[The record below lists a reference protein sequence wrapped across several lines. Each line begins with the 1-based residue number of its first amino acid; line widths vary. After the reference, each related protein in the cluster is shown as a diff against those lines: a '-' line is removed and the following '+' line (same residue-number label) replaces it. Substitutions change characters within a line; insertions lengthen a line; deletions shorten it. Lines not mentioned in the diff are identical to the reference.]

1 MKILKLNEAHVPH
14 ILPLANFVFENSIRQ
29 RQQPNIQRVIG
40 YFREYAREDAIRE
53 QMANG
58 SLHMWGIKN
67 GNYYVAVSAMNSQGH
82 ITMLYVH
89 PQFVRRK
96 YGKKLLREMRV
107 FAANELGLNNVTV
120 NVMPVWSASFFAVNG
135 FKPCPQSEGM
145 GNEYVSMTASSISEV
160 RYKTKKISNKL
171 FVGISVGCP
180 ILITLITIAYTL
192 YYLNV

>member
-29 RQQPNIQRVIG
+29 GQQPNIQRVIG
-40 YFREYAREDAIRE
+40 YYREYVREDAIRE
-53 QMANG
+53 QVAKG

-67 GNYYVAVSAMNSQGH
+67 GNYFVAVSAMNSRGH

-96 YGKKLLREMRV
+96 YGKKLLHEMRV
-107 FAANELGLNNVTV
+107 YAANELGLNNVTV

-135 FKPCPQSEGM
+135 FKPCPQNEGM
-145 GNEYVSMTASSISEV
+145 RNEYVSMTASSISEV

>member
-29 RQQPNIQRVIG
+29 GQQPNIQRVIG
-40 YFREYAREDAIRE
+40 YFREYAREDVIRE
-53 QMANG
+53 QVAKG

-107 FAANELGLNNVTV
+107 FAANELGLNKVTV
-120 NVMPVWSASFFAVNG
+120 NVMPVWAASFFAVNG
-135 FKPCPQSEGM
+135 FKPCPQNEGIR
-145 GNEYVSMTASSISEV
+145 NEFVSMTASSISEV
-160 RYKTKKISNKL
+160 RYKTKKISPKL

>member
-29 RQQPNIQRVIG
+29 GQQPNIQRVIG

-53 QMANG
+53 QVANG

-120 NVMPVWSASFFAVNG
+120 NVMPVWAASFFAVNG

>member
-29 RQQPNIQRVIG
+29 GQQPNIQRVIG

-53 QMANG
+53 QVANG

-107 FAANELGLNNVTV
+107 YAANELGLNNVTV

-135 FKPCPQSEGM
+135 FKPCPQ
-145 GNEYVSMTASSISEV
+145 NERIRNEFVSMTASSISEV

>member
-1 MKILKLNEAHVPH
+1 MKILKLNEAHVPY

-29 RQQPNIQRVIG
+29 GQQPNIQRVIG
-40 YFREYAREDAIRE
+40 YYREYVREDVIRE
-53 QMANG
+53 QVAKG

-67 GNYYVAVSAMNSQGH
+67 GNYFVAVSAMNSQGH

-135 FKPCPQSEGM
+135 FKPCPQNEGIR
-145 GNEYVSMTASSISEV
+145 NEFVSMTAPSISEV
-160 RYKTKKISNKL
+160 RYKTKKISPKL

>member
-29 RQQPNIQRVIG
+29 GQQPNIQRVIG

-53 QMANG
+53 QVANG

>member
-1 MKILKLNEAHVPH
+1 MKILKINEAYVPY

-29 RQQPNIQRVIG
+29 GQQPNIQRVIG
-40 YFREYAREDAIRE
+40 YFREYAREDVIRE
-53 QMANG
+53 QVAKG

-135 FKPCPQSEGM
+135 FRSCPQNEGM
-145 GNEYVSMTASSISEV
+145 GNEYVSMTAPSIYEV

>member
-29 RQQPNIQRVIG
+29 GQQPNIQRVIG
-40 YFREYAREDAIRE
+40 YFRDYAREDAIRE
-53 QMANG
+53 QVANG

-67 GNYYVAVSAMNSQGH
+67 GNYFVAVSAMNSQGH

-107 FAANELGLNNVTV
+107 YAANELGLNNVTV

-135 FKPCPQSEGM
+135 FRSCPQNEGM
-145 GNEYVSMTASSISEV
+145 RNEFVSMTAPSIYEV

>member
-1 MKILKLNEAHVPH
+1 MPH
-14 ILPLANFVFENSIRQ
+14 TLPLANFVFDNSIRQ
-29 RQQPNIQRVIG
+29 GQQPNIQRVIG

-58 SLHMWGIKN
+58 SLHMWAIKN

-107 FAANELGLNNVTV
+107 FAANELGLNKVTV
-120 NVMPVWSASFFAVNG
+120 YVMPVWAASFFAVNG
-135 FKPCPQSEGM
+135 FKPCPQNEGIR
-145 GNEYVSMTASSISEV
+145 NEFVSMTASSISEV
-160 RYKTKKISNKL
+160 RYKTKKIATKL

-180 ILITLITIAYTL
+180 ILITFITIAYTL
-192 YYLNV
+192 YFLNV

>member
-1 MKILKLNEAHVPH
+1 
-14 ILPLANFVFENSIRQ
+14 
-29 RQQPNIQRVIG
+29 
-40 YFREYAREDAIRE
+40 
-53 QMANG
+53 
-58 SLHMWGIKN
+58 
-67 GNYYVAVSAMNSQGH
+67 
-82 ITMLYVH
+82 MLYVH

-96 YGKKLLREMRV
+96 YGKKLLHEMRV
-107 FAANELGLNNVTV
+107 YAANELGLNNVTV

-135 FKPCPQSEGM
+135 FKPCPQNEGM
-145 GNEYVSMTASSISEV
+145 RNEYVSMTASSISEV